1 MKYFIIEGT
10 LKNQELMNDNILKE
24 HMAYTQKAMDQ
35 GLILMSGL
43 KADMSGGT
51 FIMKEESL
59 EKVEAYLS
67 QEPFKVHGLQ
77 DYRVMEFTPHYF
89 NESPSNWFNK

>member
-10 LKNQELMNDNILKE
+10 LKNQELMDDNILKE
-24 HMAYTQKAMDQ
+24 HMAYTQKAMDK

-59 EKVEAYLS
+59 EKVEDYLAS
-67 QEPFKVHGLQ
+67 EPFKVHGLQ
-77 DYRVMEFTPHYF
+77 DYRVIEFTPHYF
-89 NESPSNWFNK
+89 NESPSNWFSK